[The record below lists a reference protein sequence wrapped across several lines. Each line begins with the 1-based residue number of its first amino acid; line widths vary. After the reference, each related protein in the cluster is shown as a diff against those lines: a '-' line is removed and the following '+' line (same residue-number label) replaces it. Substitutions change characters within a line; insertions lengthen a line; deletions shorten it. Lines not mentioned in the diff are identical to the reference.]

1 MTLFPKTKPYDGPR
15 LNNLKDFPDYDF
27 LKETSEIVSWR
38 CRRPRIIKGTPN
50 AQGTGRHYSLWCPR
64 INTYAI
70 VTTGKLRKACDGL
83 RHYSKRITSRRHV
96 KAAPKHER
104 QHNLVDFP
112 DYDFIIETGA
122 VISYRHTPAIELA
135 GWTRK
140 GEHSRNFRMWSPK
153 KGRFV
158 SVTQGRLAMAAH
170 YGASYFRLPQ
180 DVWCR
185 WQQGKKP
192 QAVNR
197 FEGCKRQEPKPANTD
212 KVLAEMR
219 RAEREIQLL
228 RLGYMGDLTPL
239 SDYLYAERQRWID
252 TVDPNGYMRN
262 KLTEADVLEIASG
275 IFDGILDD
283 VAHHKRIYA
292 GVDHYVLRTLS
303 RRLSHEKTRRSRKLD
318 VEFSEWS
325 GRYRSK
331 DEDEDD
337 DF

>member
-1 MTLFPKTKPYDGPR
+1 MALFPKTKPYDGPR

-27 LKETSEIVSWR
+27 LKETDEIVSWR
-38 CRRPRIIKGTPN
+38 CRRPRIIKGAPN
-50 AQGTGRHYSLWCPR
+50 AKGTGRHFSLWCPR

-70 VTTGKLRKACDGL
+70 VTTRKLQQTCDGL
-83 RHYSKRITSRRHV
+83 RHYSKRTLTGHRTRL
-96 KAAPKHER
+96 
-104 QHNLVDFP
+104 HNLVDFP
-112 DYDFIIETGA
+112 DYDFIMETGE
-122 VISYRHTPAIELA
+122 VVSYRRKPAGFVEGSLHP
-135 GWTRK
+135 
-140 GEHSRNFRMWSPK
+140 GETVRHFSLWSPK

-197 FEGCKRQEPKPANTD
+197 FEDCKRKEPKPANTD
-212 KVLAEMR
+212 RVLAEMR
-219 RAEREIQLL
+219 RAEHELGLL

-262 KLTEADVLEIASG
+262 KLTEADVLELASG

-283 VAHHKRIYA
+283 VANHKRIYA

-303 RRLSHEKTRRSRKLD
+303 RRLCQEKTRRSRKLD
-318 VEFSEWS
+318 VEFSEWAE
-325 GRYRSK
+325 RYRSK
-331 DEDEDD
+331 EEDEDED
-337 DF
+337 F

>member
-15 LNNLKDFPDYDF
+15 LHNLVDFPDYDF
-27 LKETSEIVSWR
+27 LKETDEVVSWR
-38 CRRPRIIKGTPN
+38 CRRPRIIRGTPN
-50 AQGTGRHYSLWCPR
+50 AQGTGRHFSLWCPR
-64 INTYAI
+64 INTYSI

-83 RHYSKRITSRRHV
+83 HHYSKRTTSRRHV

-135 GWTRK
+135 GWIRK
-140 GEHSRNFRMWSPK
+140 GEHSRNFRMWCPEK
-153 KGRFV
+153 WRFV

-180 DVWCR
+180 DVWCK
-185 WQQGKKP
+185 WHEGKAP
-192 QAVNR
+192 TAHHI
-197 FEGCKRQEPKPANTD
+197 FEGVSHNEATSAPTD
-212 KVLAEMR
+212 KVMEEMR
-219 RAEREIQLL
+219 RAEREIGLL

-252 TVDPNGYMRN
+252 AVDPNGYLRK
-262 KLTEADVLEIASG
+262 KLTEADVLEVAAG
-275 IFDGILDD
+275 IFDRILDD

-303 RRLSHEKTRRSRKLD
+303 QTLRREKTRRRQKLD
-318 VEFSEWS
+318 VEFSEWAE
-325 GRYRSK
+325 RYRA
-331 DEDEDD
+331 EE
-337 DF
+337 